1 MLKYVVLKNWPEQS
15 EKVSQDKSSLP
26 KVTYVS
32 YLVHSK
38 PKVIA

>member
-1 MLKYVVLKNWPEQS
+1 MVPRNRPEQS